1 MAEQCGNAAPS
12 NPTFN
17 ALKQCPGIET
27 LHWLT
32 LSVGA
37 PGSLSPDRD
46 YEPMVVL
53 PSLKQLYLEG
63 SLHDT
68 SAEGLGGDQVS
79 PSMALR
85 LEYG

>member
-1 MAEQCGNAAPS
+1 MAEQCGNAAPA

-17 ALKQCPGIET
+17 ALKSRHFTGCQLG
-27 LHWLT
+27 
-32 LSVGA
+32 

-46 YEPMVVL
+46 YQPMVIL
-53 PSLKQLYLEG
+53 PPLKQLYLEG

-68 SAEGLGGDQVS
+68 SADGLGGDQVA
-79 PSMALR
+79 PSKALR